1 MISEKFWNTGIRV
14 APWCSGYHYCTTSFF
29 HSTKP
34 ELWFCTSSYRGV
46 SEIRNCKD
54 LWQWSWLEIKL
65 NAFHRLTI
73 LQKQFIII
81 FIKQDFVGEFVQK
94 YPNCLFKMKLG
105 ICTNSIML
113 NSMVMFTF
121 YVLDR
126 KYTFWAYLV
135 HKIKIVCLR

>member
-1 MISEKFWNTGIRV
+1 MISEKFWNTGIWV

-81 FIKQDFVGEFVQK
+81 SSNKILLE
-94 YPNCLFKMKLG
+94 NLFRNIL
-105 ICTNSIML
+105 
-113 NSMVMFTF
+113 
-121 YVLDR
+121 
-126 KYTFWAYLV
+126 
-135 HKIKIVCLR
+135 IVCLRWNLASALIRLCWIRWWCSLFMYWIENTLFGHIWSIKSKLSV